1 MENGSPEG
9 AMRSY
14 LILFTMAL
22 FLALGLTPAVRR
34 WAMAWGAVD
43 WPDGRRRIHQRPMPR
58 LGGLAIYLAFVVTLL
73 CVPLLGTL
81 VSQGFRRNWMQVV
94 SLIAPATLVFL
105 LGVYDDFRGANAAIK
120 FSVQLVAVA
129 ILYLCGFQ
137 INSVSL
143 PFGGSWEIPVMLS
156 FPLTALWVI
165 GITNAFNLIDG
176 MDGLATGASVFA
188 LLSLFVCSLSQG
200 HPEISLM
207 SIVLVGAAMGFLR
220 YNFNPATIF
229 LGDSGSLFLGF
240 MAAALS
246 LASAQKGATIIAVAI
261 PLVSFGLPIVE
272 VCVSVARRFISG
284 DALFQSD
291 RRHIHHMLLKRGLNQ
306 RQAAILLYGVCAL
319 FSLFGLM
326 LLNRQRN
333 TMALTFFV
341 LGVGIVLGVQHL
353 HYAEFDAL
361 KQKIKQGVTQRR
373 RTLAAEAHVRR
384 SAVDLELAQS
394 AEELLAALS
403 EWRRSND
410 FDCVRLEVGEPE
422 SYPIGREDWSDA
434 SPGNGCAPP
443 AAWQWSCARE
453 GLLLADVIA
462 SNRFWSLRV
471 PLSAEGGSALGVIT
485 FYRDLARGA
494 PATDLT
500 QVCGLMWQELSA
512 ALERLRRKDL
522 IVSETIPSRSP
533 RPERLWV
540 TSRF

>member
-1 MENGSPEG
+1 
-9 AMRSY
+9 
-14 LILFTMAL
+14 
-22 FLALGLTPAVRR
+22 V
-34 WAMAWGAVD
+34 
-43 WPDGRRRIHQRPMPR
+43 
-58 LGGLAIYLAFVVTLL
+58 
-73 CVPLLGTL
+73 
-81 VSQGFRRNWMQVV
+81 
-94 SLIAPATLVFL
+94 VFL
-105 LGVYDDFRGANAAIK
+105 LGVYDDFRGANASVK

-137 INSVSL
+137 IDSVSL

-176 MDGLATGASVFA
+176 MDGLAAGASVFA

-207 SIVLVGAAMGFLR
+207 SIVLVGAVMGFLR

-326 LLNRQRN
+326 LLNRERN

-353 HYAEFDAL
+353 RYAEFDAL
-361 KQKIKQGVTQRR
+361 KHKIKQGVTQRR
-373 RTLAAEAHVRR
+373 RTLAVEAQVRR

-394 AEELLAALS
+394 VEELLAVLA
-403 EWRRSND
+403 EWCKSND
-410 FDCVRLEVGEPE
+410 FDCVRLEVAGPE
-422 SYPIGREDWSDA
+422 LYPIGSEGSRGVSL
-434 SPGNGCAPP
+434 GNGCAAPV
-443 AAWQWSCARE
+443 AWRWSWARE
-453 GLLLADVIA
+453 GLLLGDVIM
-462 SNRFWSLRV
+462 SNQFWSLRV
-471 PLSAEGGSALGVIT
+471 PLFAAGGASLGAIT
-485 FYRDLARGA
+485 FYHDLARGA
-494 PATDLT
+494 PATDLI
-500 QVCGLMWQELSA
+500 QICGLMWQEIGA
-512 ALERLRRKDL
+512 ALERLRSKGQ
-522 IVSETIPSRSP
+522 IVSRAVPSGRLGT
-533 RPERLWV
+533 ERLWV
-540 TSRF
+540 TNRL